1 MRGAEIGARIAEG
14 RARMAFSANGS
25 TSAARRVAA
34 LVLLLTLGD
43 PALAHKLQVFAFA
56 EGARISGSAY
66 FAGGGAAL
74 VARIE
79 VRDGEGGVLAELAP
93 DGEGRFVYTA
103 AAPVDHLILAITSDG
118 HQAEWRVPAAELA
131 TGFGYG
137 GAIAQEAERPH
148 RRDEPVIVETDASST
163 SATSVAIPGPRVGV
177 GNRARR
183 RAPDSPVAR
192 ATCRR
197 GGPDPFPGHPR
208 RHRLHHGS
216 DRTGALVDESPS
228 IRSCLR

>member
-34 LVLLLTLGD
+34 LMLLLTLGD

-79 VRDGEGGVLAELAP
+79 VRDGEGRVLAELAP

-163 SATSVAIPGPRVGV
+163 SATSVAILDPALESAIE
-177 GNRARR
+177 RAVARQIRPLREQLVAAQDRIRFQDILGGIGYIMGLTGLALWWTSRR
-183 RAPDSPVAR
+183 RSGR
-192 ATCRR
+192 A
-197 GGPDPFPGHPR
+197 
-208 RHRLHHGS
+208 
-216 DRTGALVDESPS
+216 
-228 IRSCLR
+228 

>member
-34 LVLLLTLGD
+34 LMLLLTLGD

-131 TGFGYG
+131 AGFGYG

-163 SATSVAIPGPRVGV
+163 SATSVAILDPALESAIE
-177 GNRARR
+177 RAVARQIRPLREQLVAAQDRIRFQDILGGIGYIMGLTGLALWWTSRR
-183 RAPDSPVAR
+183 RSGR
-192 ATCRR
+192 A
-197 GGPDPFPGHPR
+197 
-208 RHRLHHGS
+208 
-216 DRTGALVDESPS
+216 
-228 IRSCLR
+228 

>member
-34 LVLLLTLGD
+34 LMLLLTLGD

-163 SATSVAIPGPRVGV
+163 SATSVAILDPALESAIE
-177 GNRARR
+177 RAVARQIRPLREQLVAAQDRIRFQDILGGIGYIMGLTGLALWWTSRR
-183 RAPDSPVAR
+183 RSGR
-192 ATCRR
+192 A
-197 GGPDPFPGHPR
+197 
-208 RHRLHHGS
+208 
-216 DRTGALVDESPS
+216 
-228 IRSCLR
+228 

>member
-163 SATSVAIPGPRVGV
+163 SATSVAILDPALESAIE
-177 GNRARR
+177 RAVARQIRPLREQLVAAEDRIRFQDILGGIGYIMGLTGLALWWTSRR
-183 RAPDSPVAR
+183 RSGR
-192 ATCRR
+192 A
-197 GGPDPFPGHPR
+197 
-208 RHRLHHGS
+208 
-216 DRTGALVDESPS
+216 
-228 IRSCLR
+228 

>member
-163 SATSVAIPGPRVGV
+163 SATSVAILDPALESAIE
-177 GNRARR
+177 RAVARQIRPLREQLVAAQDRIRFQDILGGIGYIMGLTGLALWWTSRR
-183 RAPDSPVAR
+183 RSGR
-192 ATCRR
+192 A
-197 GGPDPFPGHPR
+197 
-208 RHRLHHGS
+208 
-216 DRTGALVDESPS
+216 
-228 IRSCLR
+228 

>member
-34 LVLLLTLGD
+34 LMLLLTLGD

-79 VRDGEGGVLAELAP
+79 VRDGEGRVLAELAP

-163 SATSVAIPGPRVGV
+163 SATSVAILDPALESAIE
-177 GNRARR
+177 RAVARQIRPLREQLVAAEDRIRFQDILGGIGYIMGLTGLALWWTSRR
-183 RAPDSPVAR
+183 RSGR
-192 ATCRR
+192 A
-197 GGPDPFPGHPR
+197 
-208 RHRLHHGS
+208 
-216 DRTGALVDESPS
+216 
-228 IRSCLR
+228 